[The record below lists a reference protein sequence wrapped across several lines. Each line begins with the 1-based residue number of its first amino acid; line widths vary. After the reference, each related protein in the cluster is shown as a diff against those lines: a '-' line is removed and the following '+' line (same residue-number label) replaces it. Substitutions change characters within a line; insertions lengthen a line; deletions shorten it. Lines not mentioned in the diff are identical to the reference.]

1 MTDSN
6 PPQQNEELD
15 PAFQAAMQRLHE
27 LTVWGRWAVVLGLWL
42 TIGLV
47 SLWGLRENIQLIQ
60 DHFTWAA
67 IRAALIYQ
75 RWSSL
80 GLVLC
85 IAMTVSVL
93 VWQSRNILF
102 GLSPIEQER
111 LQKQLWQIQQQGN
124 SHPLWKWV
132 YRAK

>member
-1 MTDSN
+1 MTDSH

>member
-1 MTDSN
+1 MADSN
-6 PPQQNEELD
+6 SPQQNEFD
-15 PAFQAAMQRLHE
+15 PAFQAAMQRLHQ

-42 TIGLV
+42 TIGLI
-47 SLWGLRENIQLIQ
+47 SLWGLRENIQLLQ

-75 RWSSL
+75 RWSAL
-80 GLVLC
+80 GVVLC

-111 LQKQLWQIQQQGN
+111 LQKQLWQIQQQGQ

-132 YRAK
+132 YKTK